1 MSRSS
6 GHQPPR
12 WRLLRVSV
20 SYHRGMPDD
29 APSPSAQSR
38 VSRPASIGD
47 ARFTSRSVTE
57 LKLPHG
63 VVATRR
69 SVMRKGAL
77 VGASIPA
84 ALLMFGFVARLLL
97 GDDNGSTIAFVFAL
111 IALPA
116 LPIVG
121 VPAETDTGRIIAAVI
136 MSLVAWLAIG
146 AFASLKVAKR
156 PLVGW
161 KEWTSQYWPIAAGM
175 VTGAILALV
184 LAAVMLGAL

>member
-1 MSRSS
+1 MTD
-6 GHQPPR
+6 
-12 WRLLRVSV
+12 V
-20 SYHRGMPDD
+20 
-29 APSPSAQSR
+29 
-38 VSRPASIGD
+38 
-47 ARFTSRSVTE
+47 E
-57 LKLPHG
+57 LPHG
-63 VVATRR
+63 VASTRR

-84 ALLMFGFVARLLL
+84 ALLTVGLVARVLL

-121 VPAETDTGRIIAAVI
+121 VPAESDSGRIIAAVV
-136 MSLVAWLAIG
+136 MSLAAWLAIG
-146 AFASLKVAKR
+146 AFASMKVAKR

-161 KEWTSQYWPIAAGM
+161 KEWMGHYWPIAAGM
-175 VTGAILALV
+175 VVGAILALV